1 MLNNTQS
8 QSLCE
13 KWEPILEGITDDSTR
28 QMTAVLLE
36 NQAKSILTESA
47 RESGTLEEAT
57 TVGNLGTF
65 QKFAFP
71 LVRRV
76 FPELIANKICGVQPM
91 QGPVSQI
98 FYLGYNRIGRDAG
111 GTTIYDTVY
120 SKYRMVYAGR
130 MGKAQNNLGSL
141 DSAAAK
147 GTGAG
152 NVASG
157 QFALS
162 GLSGVGDDITS
173 MADGNALTDSLAA
186 AESVG
191 NVSAMTAGSR
201 IANFPNSGIAGP
213 QYFVSAGE
221 RLAGSGIPEL
231 NFTIEQQSVT
241 ARTRK
246 FRALWTLEASQDLRA
261 YHNLDLERELTELL
275 SKEVA
280 LEIDREI
287 VESIRTLAYGYSPGS
302 LNNANWWN
310 YTNGQNSNDFGSSQL
325 GQGGGGTG
333 DGVQAGAQGSFTF
346 TQPEGSNDNDTWTQN
361 QYGMDSARDSNASM
375 PSAAELGSNVFFVDF
390 GTTALGLAPRHV
402 GEVYSNLVAVVN
414 FASQD
419 IYRTTLRAAANY
431 LVCSPFV
438 AAMLQSAAKLEGG
451 INGEES
457 GKLGASIEYKGKWM
471 GSYDVYVDPLY
482 PEDEILVGYKGAS
495 PMDAGFVYAPY
506 IPLQMLPTITDPT
519 TFQPRK
525 GLITRYAT
533 AQINPSARFYRIIRI
548 VGADSRYLTTPFMK
562 ASALGTPA
570 YDNY

>member
-1 MLNNTQS
+1 MLNSNQN

-13 KWEPILEGITDDSTR
+13 KWEPILEGIGDESTR

-36 NQAKSILTESA
+36 NQAKSILTENSQDG
-47 RESGTLEEAT
+47 GTLEEAT

-98 FYLGYNRIGRDAG
+98 FYLGYNRAGRDAG
-111 GTTIYDTVY
+111 GAVNAEVVY
-120 SKYRMVYAGR
+120 SKYQMVYAGR
-130 MGKAQNNLGSL
+130 MGVAQNNLGSL
-141 DSAAAK
+141 DGDAAVL
-147 GTGAG
+147 GTGAF
-152 NVASG
+152 S
-157 QFALS
+157 LS
-162 GLSGVGDDITS
+162 GLSGIDSAGQANTF
-173 MADGNALTDSLAA
+173 SLAA
-186 AESVG
+186 AEAG
-191 NVSAMTAGSR
+191 AGTSAMTAGSR

-213 QYFVSAGE
+213 QFFVSAGE
-221 RLAGSGIPEL
+221 RLAGSSIPEV

-287 VESIRTLAYGYSPGS
+287 VESIRTLAYGMDM
-302 LNNANWWN
+302 NNSQWQN
-310 YTNGQNSNDFGSSQL
+310 YTDSGNSNDFGSGGL
-325 GQGGGGTG
+325 GMG
-333 DGVQAGAQGSFTF
+333 AGPNPAAPGNQGSFTYD
-346 TQPEGSNDNDTWTQN
+346 QPMGTNANGNFVPNEYGLGSVRDTSLT
-361 QYGMDSARDSNASM
+361 M
-375 PSAAELGSNVFFVDF
+375 PSSANKGSNVFFCDF

-419 IYRTTLRAAANY
+419 IYRTTLRSAANY
-431 LVCSPFV
+431 IVCSPFV

-451 INGEES
+451 ISSSEAGS
-457 GKLGASIEYKGKWM
+457 LGASIEYKGKWM
-471 GSYDVYVDPLY
+471 GQYDVYVDPLY
-482 PEDEILVGYKGAS
+482 PEDEILLGYKGAS

-506 IPLQMLPTITDPT
+506 IPLQMLPTITDPQ

-533 AQINPSARFYRIIRI
+533 AQINPSSRFYRIIRI

-562 ASALGTPA
+562 ASAVNNLTYTA
-570 YDNY
+570 Y

>member
-1 MLNNTQS
+1 MLDNAQTN
-8 QSLCE
+8 SLCE
-13 KWEPILEGITDDSTR
+13 KWEPILEGITDDATR

-36 NQAKSILTESA
+36 NQAKSILTENA
-47 RESGTLEEAT
+47 RESGSLQEAT

-111 GTTIYDTVY
+111 GKTNADVVY

-130 MGKAQNNLGSL
+130 MGKAQNNIGGI
-141 DSAAAK
+141 DAASYSTAPN
-147 GTGAG
+147 GQVSGAW
-152 NVASG
+152 
-157 QFALS
+157 ALS
-162 GLSGVGDDITS
+162 GLSGLDSDGDARTF
-173 MADGNALTDSLAA
+173 GTDVVTA
-186 AESVG
+186 
-191 NVSAMTAGSR
+191 NMSAMTAGSR
-201 IANFPNSGIAGP
+201 ISNFPNSGIAGP
-213 QYFVSAGE
+213 QFFVSAGE
-221 RLAGSGIPEL
+221 RLAGSGIPEV

-287 VESIRTLAYGYSPGS
+287 VESIRNLAYGIVPG
-302 LNNANWWN
+302 LNGQDWWD
-310 YTNGQNSNDFGSSQL
+310 YTNSQNSNDFGS
-325 GQGGGGTG
+325 GGLP
-333 DGVQAGAQGSFTF
+333 AGAGNNGGNPATPQGSFTYD
-346 TQPEGSNDNDTWTQN
+346 QPWGRNANDPIDSDI
-361 QYGMDSARDSNASM
+361 YGLG
-375 PSAAELGSNVFFVDF
+375 SAAEGALDMPTAAEKGSNVFYVDF

-402 GEVYSNLVAVVN
+402 GEVYSNLVAVIN

-419 IYRTTLRAAANY
+419 IYKTTLRAAANY
-431 LVCSPFV
+431 IVCSPFV

-451 INGEES
+451 IGMDQA
-457 GKLGASIEYKGKWM
+457 GQLGASIEYKGKWM
-471 GSYDVYVDPLY
+471 GQYDVYVDPLY
-482 PEDEILVGYKGAS
+482 PEDELLLGYKGAS
-495 PMDAGFVYAPY
+495 PMDSGFVYAPY
-506 IPLQMLPTITDPT
+506 IPLQMLPTITDPE

-533 AQINPSARFYRIIRI
+533 ARINPAARYYRIIRI
-548 VGADSRYLTTPFMK
+548 IGADSRYLTTPFMK
-562 ASALGTPA
+562 ASSLGVSYT
-570 YDNY
+570 NY

>member
-1 MLNNTQS
+1 MLNSNLNE
-8 QSLCE
+8 SLCE
-13 KWEPILEGITDDSTR
+13 KWEPILEGIGDESTR

-36 NQAKSILTESA
+36 NQAKSILTENT
-47 RESGTLEEAT
+47 RDSGTLEEAT

-98 FYLGYNRIGRDAG
+98 FYLGYNRAG
-111 GTTIYDTVY
+111 ADSTGAPISDVVY
-120 SKYRMVYAGR
+120 SKYRMVYGGR
-130 MGKAQNNLGSL
+130 MGTAQNNVGSL
-141 DSAAAK
+141 DSANA
-147 GTGAG
+147 TAG
-152 NVASG
+152 LGGFN
-157 QFALS
+157 LS
-162 GLSGVGDDITS
+162 GLSGLDANGH
-173 MADGNALTDSLAA
+173 AFTDSLAVSEDTA
-186 AESVG
+186 GINSTSL
-191 NVSAMTAGSR
+191 SAMTAGSR

-213 QYFVSAGE
+213 QFFVSAGE
-221 RLAGSGIPEL
+221 RLAGSGIPEV

-287 VESIRTLAYGYSPGS
+287 VESIRTLAYGIVPG
-302 LNNANWWN
+302 LNNSEWDA
-310 YTNGQNSNDFGSSQL
+310 YTDSGNSNNFGNTGL
-325 GQGGGGTG
+325 PQGAGNNGTG
-333 DGVQAGAQGSFTF
+333 TGAQGSFTF
-346 TQPEGSNDNDTWTQN
+346 NQPYGGDGGDDAANYGLGSNPGVG
-361 QYGMDSARDSNASM
+361 GMPTEPNR
-375 PSAAELGSNVFFVDF
+375 GSNVFFCDF

-419 IYRTTLRAAANY
+419 IYRTTLRSAANY
-431 LVCSPFV
+431 IVCSPFV

-451 INGEES
+451 IDQSQAGT
-457 GKLGASIEYKGKWM
+457 LGASIEYKGKWM
-471 GSYDVYVDPLY
+471 GQYDVYVDPLY
-482 PEDEILVGYKGAS
+482 PEDEILLGYKGAS

-506 IPLQMLPTITDPT
+506 IPLQMLPTITDPQ

-533 AQINPSARFYRIIRI
+533 AQINPASRFYRIIRI

-562 ASALGTPA
+562 ATAGQTTT
-570 YDNY
+570 YNGY

>member
-1 MLNNTQS
+1 MLNSNQN

-13 KWEPILEGITDDSTR
+13 KWEPILEGIGDESTR

-36 NQAKSILTESA
+36 NQAKSILTENT

-98 FYLGYNRIGRDAG
+98 FYLGYNRAG
-111 GTTIYDTVY
+111 ADSTGAPISDVVY
-120 SKYRMVYAGR
+120 SKYRMVYGGR
-130 MGKAQNNLGSL
+130 MGTAQNNVGSL
-141 DSAAAK
+141 DSANA
-147 GTGAG
+147 TAG
-152 NVASG
+152 LGGFN
-157 QFALS
+157 LS
-162 GLSGVGDDITS
+162 GLSGLDANGH
-173 MADGNALTDSLAA
+173 AFTDSLAVSEDTA
-186 AESVG
+186 GINSTSL
-191 NVSAMTAGSR
+191 SAMTAGSR

-213 QYFVSAGE
+213 QFFVSAGE
-221 RLAGSGIPEL
+221 RLAGSGIPEV

-287 VESIRTLAYGYSPGS
+287 VESIRTLAYGIVPG
-302 LNNANWWN
+302 LNNSEWDA
-310 YTNGQNSNDFGSSQL
+310 YTDSGNSNNFGNTGL
-325 GQGGGGTG
+325 PQGAGIGAGNT
-333 DGVQAGAQGSFTF
+333 GAQGSFSYD
-346 TQPEGSNDNDTWTQN
+346 QPYGGNANSDQTDVYGLGSNPGVG
-361 QYGMDSARDSNASM
+361 GM
-375 PSAAELGSNVFFVDF
+375 PAEPNRGSNVFFCDF

-419 IYRTTLRAAANY
+419 IYRTTLRSAANY
-431 LVCSPFV
+431 IVCSPFV

-451 INGEES
+451 IDSSQAGS
-457 GKLGASIEYKGKWM
+457 LGASIEYKGKWM
-471 GSYDVYVDPLY
+471 GQYDVYVDPLY
-482 PEDEILVGYKGAS
+482 PEDEILLGYKGSS

-506 IPLQMLPTITDPT
+506 IPLQMLPTITDPQ

-533 AQINPSARFYRIIRI
+533 AQINPSSRFYRIIRI

-562 ASALGTPA
+562 ASAVNNLDYTA
-570 YDNY
+570 Y

>member
-1 MLNNTQS
+1 MLNSNLS
-8 QSLCE
+8 ESLCE

-28 QMTAVLLE
+28 QMTAALLE
-36 NQAKSILTESA
+36 NQAKSILTENA
-47 RESGTLEEAT
+47 REHGTLEEAT

-98 FYLGYNRIGRDAG
+98 FYLGYNRAG
-111 GTTIYDTVY
+111 KDMDGGAISDVVY
-120 SKYRMVYAGR
+120 SKYRMVYGGR
-130 MGKAQNNLGSL
+130 IAQSQSNVGTL
-141 DSAAAK
+141 DSAAAA
-147 GTGAG
+147 AG
-152 NVASG
+152 SG
-157 QFALS
+157 GFALS
-162 GLSGVGDDITS
+162 GLSGVDANGK
-173 MADGNALTDSLAA
+173 ARTDSLAI
-186 AESVG
+186 SVAP
-191 NVSAMTAGSR
+191 NENLSAMTAGAR

-213 QYFVSAGE
+213 QFFVSAGE
-221 RLAGSGIPEL
+221 RLAGSSIPEV

-287 VESIRTLAYGYSPGS
+287 VESIRTLAYGIVPG
-302 LNNANWWN
+302 LNGAEWDA
-310 YTNGQNSNDFGSSQL
+310 YTNGGNSNSFGNTGL
-325 GQGGGGTG
+325 PMGGGPNPAGT
-333 DGVQAGAQGSFTF
+333 GAQGSFTYD
-346 TQPEGSNDNDTWTQN
+346 QPFGTNANGGYTPNEYGMGSNKGDGT
-361 QYGMDSARDSNASM
+361 GMPTAPAR
-375 PSAAELGSNVFFVDF
+375 GSNVFFVDF

-402 GEVYSNLVAVVN
+402 GEVYSNLIAVVN

-419 IYRTTLRAAANY
+419 IYRTTLRSAANY
-431 LVCSPFV
+431 IICSPFV

-451 INGEES
+451 IDSGEA
-457 GKLGASIEYKGKWM
+457 GQLGASITYKGKWM
-471 GSYDVYVDPLY
+471 GQYDVYVDPLY

-506 IPLQMLPTITDPT
+506 IPLQMLPTITDPQ

-533 AQINPSARFYRIIRI
+533 AQINPASRFYRIIRI

-562 ASALGTPA
+562 ASSLGTTT

>member
-1 MLNNTQS
+1 MLNSNQNK
-8 QSLCE
+8 SLCE
-13 KWEPILEGITDDSTR
+13 KWEPILEGIGDESTR

-36 NQAKSILTESA
+36 NQAKSILTENSQGG
-47 RESGTLEEAT
+47 GTLEEAT

-98 FYLGYNRIGRDAG
+98 FYLGYNRAGRDAG
-111 GTTIYDTVY
+111 GAALSDVVY
-120 SKYRMVYAGR
+120 SKYQMVYAGR
-130 MGKAQNNLGSL
+130 MGKAQNNIGSL
-141 DSAAAK
+141 DSAAAAA
-147 GTGAG
+147 GTGG
-152 NVASG
+152 FS
-157 QFALS
+157 LS
-162 GLSGVGDDITS
+162 GLSSIDANGKARTFGTAVAQGI
-173 MADGNALTDSLAA
+173 ADGGGNQEQSL
-186 AESVG
+186 
-191 NVSAMTAGSR
+191 SAQTAGAR

-221 RLAGSGIPEL
+221 RLAGSGIPEV

-287 VESIRTLAYGYSPGS
+287 VESIRNLAYGIVPG
-302 LNNANWWN
+302 LNGAEWDA
-310 YTNGQNSNDFGSSQL
+310 YTDGGNSNNFGNTGL
-325 GQGGGGTG
+325 PQGAGPNGGGT
-333 DGVQAGAQGSFTF
+333 GAQGSFTYD
-346 TQPEGSNDNDTWTQN
+346 QPQGTNANDGYTPN
-361 QYGMDSARDSNASM
+361 QYGLGSAHDGLTM
-375 PSAAELGSNVFFVDF
+375 PTAAARGSNVFYVDF

-419 IYRTTLRAAANY
+419 IYRTTLRSAANY
-431 LVCSPFV
+431 VVCSPFV

-451 INGEES
+451 IDSSQAGT
-457 GKLGASIEYKGKWM
+457 LGASIEYKGKWM
-471 GSYDVYVDPLY
+471 GQYDVYVDPLY
-482 PEDEILVGYKGAS
+482 PEDEILLGYKGAS

-506 IPLQMLPTITDPT
+506 IPLQMLPTITDPQ

-533 AQINPSARFYRIIRI
+533 AQINPSSRFYRIIRI

-562 ASALGTPA
+562 ASSVDNLGYTA
-570 YDNY
+570 Y